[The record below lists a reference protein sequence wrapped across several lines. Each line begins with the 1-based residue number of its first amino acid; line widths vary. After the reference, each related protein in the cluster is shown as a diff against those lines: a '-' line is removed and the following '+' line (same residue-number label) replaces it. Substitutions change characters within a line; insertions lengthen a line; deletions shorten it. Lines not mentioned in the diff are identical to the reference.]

1 MSKSAIKNHWIERV
15 LVVFLV
21 GVTVLSI
28 GWHIYRYGGDYYY
41 MRVNGSSESFPV
53 TVPVGITQNGYV
65 YRGIAKDKYGNRQR
79 LEVHTVADDLGPF
92 HKGQIIRITY
102 NPKFGVTNYKK
113 VSRDQVPPL
122 ARIH

>member
-1 MSKSAIKNHWIERV
+1 MSKSAIQNHWIESV

-53 TVPVGITQNGYV
+53 TVPGGVTQNGYV
-65 YRGIAKDKYGNRQR
+65 YRGIAKN
-79 LEVHTVADDLGPF
+79 LSN
-92 HKGQIIRITY
+92 I
-102 NPKFGVTNYKK
+102 
-113 VSRDQVPPL
+113 
-122 ARIH
+122 